1 MEFIDENNSS
11 ICVVCLDSIDFTLNN
26 YCVTSCNHSFHLN
39 CLLLTKNNCPIC
51 KIELINDE
59 ENINNNNYNDN
70 DEENNLYQDI
80 YDDNLTL
87 YELIIQITNNIID
100 SEIKTMLIELNNNLL
115 SEKQI
120 NYFVNN
126 FNDYVYA
133 YDSTYQLSLDLCS
146 KFLKLKHALIDKY
159 DYLKKVYEEDI
170 YEEE

>member
-1 MEFIDENNSS
+1 MEFIDKPNTST
-11 ICVVCLDSIDFTLNN
+11 CVVCLDSIDFTLNN

-59 ENINNNNYNDN
+59 ENINNNNDNDEENINNNNDN

-87 YELIIQITNNIID
+87 YELIVQITNNISD
-100 SEIKTMLIELNNNLL
+100 SEIKIMLIELNNNLL

-146 KFLKLKHALIDKY
+146 KFLKLKHALINM
-159 DYLKKVYEEDI
+159 I
-170 YEEE
+170 I